1 MIGFFRK
8 LKVYKKRRQ
17 VGRQYGNRIGQGIQ
31 VQERLVSIR
40 ITDKNGT
47 RTVSAVLNKGR
58 KPYGISDVQCCEK
71 TID

>member
-1 MIGFFRK
+1 MEIELDRG
-8 LKVYKKRRQ
+8 YKIKEELTKKQ
-17 VGRQYGNRIGQGIQ
+17 KERIEALL
-31 VQERLVSIR
+31 QERLVSIR